1 MARSIYVLTKEDLK
15 RLKKGE
21 SFGYYRAWKHV
32 RSVELKDIKIPQ
44 RDYILMVKN
53 EENGMQWI
61 SIKLVDKK

>member
-1 MARSIYVLTKEDLK
+1 
-15 RLKKGE
+15 
-21 SFGYYRAWKHV
+21 V

-44 RDYILMVKN
+44 RDYILVVKN